1 MSHVTATVDGAGIE
15 IDIEATGHSLGG
27 RRNLFCV
34 GFIGV
39 HRLHSG
45 IQKHLVISSH
55 GFPRSNSLSRFF
67 SLDRA

>member
-39 HRLHSG
+39 HRLHSEFRS
-45 IQKHLVISSH
+45 ISSSRLMV
-55 GFPRSNSLSRFF
+55 FPSNSLSRFF